1 MHNQVTLILVDS
13 GSSTSFVSTAFVNQ
27 LGLSSQYSKPVHVKV
42 ASGEDLV
49 SNSFIPQLEW
59 WT

>member
-27 LGLSSQYSKPVHVKV
+27 LGLSSQYSKPVHVGMV
-42 ASGEDLV
+42 DLRPYL
-49 SNSFIPQLEW
+49 SH
-59 WT
+59 

>member
-1 MHNQVTLILVDS
+1 MLILVDS